1 MQEDK
6 KEKSGKGFRAF
17 YLCAMAVLL
26 ALILICGWFG
36 LRQMNEENGDTA
48 ASVTTKPSRPV
59 VIGPS
64 VKPPQPSV
72 TNPTEPSVTEPLET
86 EPTVPSETV
95 DPNAVILE
103 LVTHQEP
110 VYLVGSAAIA
120 MLEAEDYGF
129 VSDFLRPFQGKGRL
143 DVSVPVELRYEV
155 HHLPQG
161 VTVSH
166 SRFAVYE
173 NGVLVRDILA
183 PDGGQSVQVELLKTG
198 TDYDYQV
205 HIALSNGAE
214 HTLSGRFT
222 TASTPRVL
230 SVDGLANVRDFGG
243 WTGLDGKTI
252 RQGLLYRGS
261 TMDGVHKPEYKLT
274 EKGLEQMKSLLGIR
288 VDMDLR
294 ASGEDVLGEDVP
306 HIYLGSYQYSIC
318 FEERGMKAIAR
329 VFEQLANPEN
339 YPMYLH
345 CTHGADRTGT
355 VCYLLGAILG
365 MNDRDLRLEYDLS
378 ALYFWYICTP
388 DMDEFIA
395 KIQEYPG
402 ETTKERAENYL
413 LSTGVTME
421 QIESIRDIFLEG

>member
-1 MQEDK
+1 MKDEK
-6 KEKSGKGFRAF
+6 KEKGGKAFRVI
-17 YLCAMAVLL
+17 YLCAMVLL
-26 ALILICGWFG
+26 LSVILVCGWLGF
-36 LRQMNEENGDTA
+36 RQMQGKEPVETA
-48 ASVTTKPSRPV
+48 PAISAPTRPTYIRPTT
-59 VIGPS
+59 
-64 VKPPQPSV
+64 Q
-72 TNPTEPSVTEPLET
+72 PTESSASEEPVE
-86 EPTVPSETV
+86 PSETV
-95 DPNAVILE
+95 DSNAVILE
-103 LVTHQEP
+103 LVEHPNP
-110 VYLVGSAAIA
+110 VFLVGPAAQA
-120 MLEAEDYGF
+120 MLAQEDYGF
-129 VSDFLRPFQGKGRL
+129 VSDFLKAFQGKGRL

-161 VTVSH
+161 IVINR
-166 SRFAVYE
+166 SRFHVYE
-173 NGVLVRDILA
+173 DGKLVRTLDA
-183 PDGGQSVQVELLKTG
+183 TDGGQSVQVDLLKTG
-198 TDYDYQV
+198 TVYDYQV
-205 HIALSNGAE
+205 QIYLSDGTE

-222 TASTPRVL
+222 TAATPRIL
-230 SVDGLANVRDFGG
+230 SIDGLVNVRDFGG
-243 WTGLDGKTI
+243 WAGLDGKTI
-252 RQGLLYRGS
+252 RQGLIYRGS

-274 EKGLEQMKSLLGIR
+274 EKGLKQMKSLLGVR

-378 ALYFWYICTP
+378 ALYYWYICTP

-395 KIQEYPG
+395 RIQEYPG
-402 ETTKERAENYL
+402 DTTKERAENYL

-421 QIESIRDIFLEG
+421 QIQSIRQIFLEG